1 MKYELDWKA
10 FLLNESKEYFSQ
22 KISSIQN
29 GIQDISEDSA
39 NMGSRHLTRL
49 VLTIVNQIRQVLHN
63 EWSAQERPYLEKLQR
78 VGVALMK
85 AIDEK
90 GDLPGTLKASAGEIQ
105 KILDDLG
112 VPQNNIGSEPANT
125 PGS

>member
-112 VPQNNIGSEPANT
+112 VPQNNIGSEPMNT